1 MPIELGSVDV
11 IMGMDGLTKYLA
23 VIVCNEKLVRDRGG
37 DKSDSRLNIISCT
50 KTQKYI
56 RKGCYVFLAQINE
69 KKTGENLEK
78 KRLEDEEKEEAAF
91 QQLKQKLCSALILA
105 LPEGM
110 ENFMVYCD
118 ALNKGLGDVLM
129 QKEKVI
135 DYASRKIKVHEK
147 NYTTH
152 DLELGEI
159 VFALKIWRHCLYDT
173 KCIVFIDHKDLQHI
187 LDHKELNMRQR
198 QRLKLLSDYDCV
210 ICYHPRKANVV
221 VDALSRKEWIKPL

>member
-23 VIVCNEKLVRDRGG
+23 VIVYNEKLIRDRGS
-37 DKSDSRLNIISCT
+37 DRSDSRLNIMSCT
-50 KTQKYI
+50 KTQK
-56 RKGCYVFLAQINE
+56 NE
-69 KKTGENLEK
+69 KEHEEHLKLILELLMK
-78 KRLEDEEKEEAAF
+78 EELYAKFSKCEFWLPKVQFLRHEEKEEAAF

-210 ICYHPRKANVV
+210 ICSFLN
-221 VDALSRKEWIKPL
+221 SRKLKV